1 MLPFAFN
8 MNLSTQKQMHR
19 SQSSARKVLLLV
31 AMLSLQSL
39 LSGCYLM
46 QAAQGQLAVSTKREP
61 ISNVIADPKTPSTI
75 AARLRLIAAA
85 REFASQ
91 ELGLPDN
98 ESYRT
103 YVNLKRDYVVW
114 NVFAT
119 DRFSVDARQ
128 WCFPIA
134 GCVVYRGYFS
144 EQAAQR
150 YARRARLNGS
160 DASVAGTAAYS
171 TLGHFNDPVLSSML
185 RWSDAQIAATL
196 FHELAHQVLYVPND
210 SSFNEAF
217 ASVVEEES
225 TRRWLKHRDANAI
238 NSWLLARTRGIEF
251 TQLLLDARENLRV
264 LYKNASPQ
272 SRLNGELHYQK
283 QIAFGRLKFDYWQL
297 KQRWNGYAGYDAWF
311 NRTLSNADLIS
322 AATYQDCVPGLER
335 LLESVDRDLPRFYEA
350 ASKLNAASRKKVC
363 SAVE

>member
-8 MNLSTQKQMHR
+8 MNSNPQKQTHR
-19 SQSSARKVLLLV
+19 CKNSWRRVLLFF
-31 AMLSLQSL
+31 AILSMHSL
-39 LSGCYLM
+39 LSGCYLL
-46 QAAQGQLAVSTKREP
+46 QAAKGQLAISTQREP
-61 ISNVIADPKTPSTI
+61 ISKVIADPSTSPTTS
-75 AARLRLIAAA
+75 ARLRMIADA
-85 REFASQ
+85 REFASK

-119 DRFSVDARQ
+119 ERFSVDARQ

-134 GCVVYRGYFS
+134 GCVVYRGYFN

-196 FHELAHQVLYVPND
+196 FHELAHQVLYVPNE

-217 ASVVEEES
+217 ASVVEEEGA
-225 TRRWLKHRDANAI
+225 RRWLNRRDANAI
-238 NSWLLARTRGIEF
+238 NAWLLARARGVEF
-251 TQLLLDARENLRV
+251 TQLLLDARERLRG
-264 LYKNASPQ
+264 LYKNAPAE

-283 QIAFGRLKFDYWQL
+283 QIAFGRLKFDYGQL

-335 LLESVDRDLPRFYEA
+335 LLDSVDRDLPRFYEA
-350 ASKLNAASRKKVC
+350 ASKLNAAARTEVC
-363 SAVE
+363 SGAE